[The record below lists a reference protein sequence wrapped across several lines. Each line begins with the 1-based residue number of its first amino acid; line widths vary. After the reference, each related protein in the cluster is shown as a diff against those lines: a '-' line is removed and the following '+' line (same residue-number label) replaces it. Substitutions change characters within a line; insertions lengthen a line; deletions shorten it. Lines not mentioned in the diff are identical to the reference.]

1 MQFADEIV
9 NIDGINI
16 KDFVEDILDAI
27 KKRHFEATD
36 DLCSPDVTNVIGR
49 TKVHSA
55 LKSEKNAILGGSTK
69 INAFEI
75 FFLNGAEGAS
85 VEE

>member
-9 NIDGINI
+9 NIDGIKT
-16 KDFVEDILDAI
+16 KDFVVYILDAI

-36 DLCSPDVTNVIGR
+36 DLCSPDVTNVIGP
-49 TKVHSA
+49 TKVQSA
-55 LKSEKNAILGGSTK
+55 LKFEKNAILGGRTK

-75 FFLNGAEGAS
+75 FF
-85 VEE
+85 